1 MHHPAERR
9 TALRRPDPGL
19 ARAGALAQAWRL
31 ALAMVLAMG
40 LSACGF
46 QPRGARPL
54 AFQTAQLTGFAG
66 NSPLA
71 TELARA
77 LQASGVQ
84 VVDSTLAAAQAAS
97 SAQVPL
103 THIVI
108 DGMRDQRGLV
118 VSTTTAYGQVRD
130 MTARNSLRFRV
141 QRGDGSVLLPPTEVG
156 LTRDMSY
163 NESNALA
170 KQDESDALYRAMQS
184 DIVSQ
189 VMSRLAAIRPEQLRA
204 PAPPPKPPAPVTLS
218 EWEAARAAA
227 HAGTSASAPEGATAA
242 STASAP
248 R

>member
-1 MHHPAERR
+1 MRQQAPRR
-9 TALRRPDPGL
+9 TALRHLGL
-19 ARAGALAQAWRL
+19 ASALAL
-31 ALAMVLAMG
+31 SLGLGLG

-46 QPRGARPL
+46 QPRNARPL

-84 VVDSTLAAAQAAS
+84 VVDSTLAATQAAS

-108 DGMRDQRGLV
+108 ESLRDQRDLV

-130 MTARNSLRFRV
+130 STARNSLRFRV
-141 QRGDGSVLLPPTEVG
+141 QRGDGSVLLPPNEVG
-156 LTRDMSY
+156 LSRDMSY
-163 NESNALA
+163 NETNALA
-170 KQDESDALYRAMQS
+170 KQDESNALYRAMQT

-189 VMSRLAAIRPEQLRA
+189 VMGRLAAIRPEQLRA

-218 EWEAARAAA
+218 EWEAAREAARA
-227 HAGTSASAPEGATAA
+227 TEPASAPGT
-242 STASAP
+242 SPAP

>member
-1 MHHPAERR
+1 MSHPAERR
-9 TALRRPDPGL
+9 PSLHSPN
-19 ARAGALAQAWRL
+19 RAGARWGAPGLLVIGIGLAF
-31 ALAMVLAMG
+31 ALG

-84 VVDSTLAAAQAAS
+84 VVDSSLAAAQAAS
-97 SAQVPL
+97 STQVPV

-108 DGMRDQRGLV
+108 DGIRDQRGLA

-130 MTARNSLRFRV
+130 MTARNSLRFQV
-141 QRGDGSVLLPPTEVG
+141 QRGDGSLLLPPTDVG
-156 LTRDMSY
+156 LARDMSY

-184 DIVSQ
+184 DIVAQ

-218 EWEAARAAA
+218 EWEAAREAAR
-227 HAGTSASAPEGATAA
+227 APEPGTA
-242 STASAP
+242 ASAP

>member
-84 VVDSTLAAAQAAS
+84 VVQAAS

-156 LTRDMSY
+156 LSRDMSY

-170 KQDESDALYRAMQS
+170 KQDESDALYGAMQS

-242 STASAP
+242 SAASAP

>member
-1 MHHPAERR
+1 MRQQAPRR
-9 TALRRPDPGL
+9 TALRHLGL
-19 ARAGALAQAWRL
+19 ASALAL
-31 ALAMVLAMG
+31 SLGLG

-46 QPRGARPL
+46 QPRNARPL

-84 VVDSTLAAAQAAS
+84 VVDSTLAATQAAS

-108 DGMRDQRGLV
+108 ESLRDQRDLV

-141 QRGDGSVLLPPTEVG
+141 QRGDGSVLLPPNEVG
-156 LTRDMSY
+156 LSRDMSY
-163 NESNALA
+163 NETNALA
-170 KQDESDALYRAMQS
+170 KQDESNALYRAMQT

-189 VMSRLAAIRPEQLRA
+189 VMGRLAAIRPEQLRA

-218 EWEAARAAA
+218 EWEAAREAARA
-227 HAGTSASAPEGATAA
+227 TEPASAPGT
-242 STASAP
+242 SPAP